1 MDGLPTRSQSMLDS
15 KLQAVIEVVAKV
27 LDVSVDDLGPE
38 SSMENT
44 PSWDSMVHMTICLE
58 FERRFGKSLD
68 LDTIFTTT
76 SVRELTGLV
85 PA

>member
-1 MDGLPTRSQSMLDS
+1 MN
-15 KLQAVIEVVAKV
+15 VAKA
-27 LDVSVDDLGPE
+27 LDVSVDELGPE

-44 PSWDSMVHMTICLE
+44 PSWDSMAHLTICLE
-58 FERRFGKSLD
+58 FERHFGKSLG

-76 SVRELTGLV
+76 SVRGLTALV